1 MQILLNVFFFYERN
15 PSLSLVW
22 SFFVS
27 LYGAVK
33 GDANKIIRL
42 PACSKLEERV
52 KNAKMQVTCRYYR
65 HVTTYIS
72 VSSSFARI

>member
-1 MQILLNVFFFYERN
+1 
-15 PSLSLVW
+15 
-22 SFFVS
+22 
-27 LYGAVK
+27 
-33 GDANKIIRL
+33 L